1 MLLNCFITLF
11 IFFHQ
16 VKVCDFISEFR
27 GKIQQYIKHV
37 DMARWQDEQFRICRD
52 TFPLGTIL
60 SVVDFAENY
69 TLQPQNEIQS
79 QYYHSEQVSIMV
91 HITYRHGPDSTEE
104 KRVIVKESHFYISD
118 DRTHDIHYVQ
128 HCFKLFYDHVIAM
141 DIPFYRHLIWSDGCA
156 GQFKNARVFLWL
168 CSLHIKYKVPHIWN
182 YFETG
187 HGKGEHDGAGACIK
201 TALRREEMKFTGARL
216 RDAASIVKWCASV
229 MGEQATRKSLVRR
242 IFWEV
247 TNVD

>member
-37 DMARWQDEQFRICRD
+37 DMARWQDQQFKICRD

-156 GQFKNARVFLWL
+156 G
-168 CSLHIKYKVPHIWN
+168 
-182 YFETG
+182 
-187 HGKGEHDGAGACIK
+187 
-201 TALRREEMKFTGARL
+201 
-216 RDAASIVKWCASV
+216 
-229 MGEQATRKSLVRR
+229 
-242 IFWEV
+242 
-247 TNVD
+247 